1 MKKNIKL
8 LYVFLAILL
17 ISETF
22 YAQEQKEDKIQ
33 VVGKASL
40 NAIPENFVLEII
52 INEKDSLYA
61 LCSQNLIGKLNAI
74 QNELKSIGINEKQIK
89 TTKFSIS
96 ENYKYVNN
104 NNVKSG
110 YVGEVG
116 LQVIDLYT
124 SALLGKVIKVLK
136 NNQSIY
142 KLDFK
147 LSEAQK
153 IKLNE
158 LAVKNAIENGNK
170 TARLIAQTTGVE
182 LVKITRIT
190 HDYSRYGYDL
200 LVEEEYVPN
209 SFLKEENLD
218 LSPKEIA
225 IEKSV
230 FIEWSIRQSK

>member
-1 MKKNIKL
+1 MKKNIRL
-8 LYVFLAILL
+8 LFSFFAFLL
-17 ISETF
+17 ITASF

-40 NAIPENFVLEII
+40 NAIPENFVLEIT
-52 INEKDSLYA
+52 INVKDSIYA

-89 TTKFSIS
+89 TTRFSIS

-124 SALLGKVIKVLK
+124 PALLGKVIKVLK

-153 IKLNE
+153 VKLNE

-190 HDYSRYGYDL
+190 HDYSTYGYDI
-200 LVEEEYVPN
+200 LVEEEYVHD
-209 SFLKEENLD
+209 SFSKVENLD

-230 FIEWSIRQSK
+230 FIEWSIRQ